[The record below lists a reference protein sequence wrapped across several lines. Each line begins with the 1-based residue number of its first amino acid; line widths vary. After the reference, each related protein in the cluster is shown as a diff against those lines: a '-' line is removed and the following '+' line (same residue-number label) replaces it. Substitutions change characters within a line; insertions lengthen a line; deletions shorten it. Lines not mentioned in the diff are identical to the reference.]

1 MITEAID
8 RYNNLL
14 TDQLAVDTQAHL
26 NVELRARKCYF
37 GERPLCTVLRPHFYE
52 PEQWDYLKR
61 ETEVLLGAFGKAHA
75 AALKNSALRAQLFLE
90 PYEEA
95 LFNLDIGYEVPWT
108 TSRLDSFYNLDDG
121 SLRFVEYNA
130 ETPAGM
136 AYEDQLAETF
146 LELEP
151 IKRFGEQYVIRSF
164 TMRQALLAS
173 LLEVYRQWGGT
184 DNEKPQIGILDWADV
199 PTLNEHELCKM
210 YFEEEGIRTILA
222 DPRSLE
228 YRNGKLRAGDF
239 QINLIYKRV
248 LCSELIQRMGMDNPI
263 VRAVKDRAVCLSN
276 ALRAKL
282 LEKQSS
288 LALISSYR

>member
-75 AALKNSALRAQLFLE
+75 AALKNSALRGQLFLE

-108 TSRLDSFYNLDDG
+108 TSRLDWFYNID
-121 SLRFVEYNA
+121 NA
-130 ETPAGM
+130 NLAVWEVNAQTAGGM
-136 AYEDQLAETF
+136 AYKDPVDATF

-151 IKRFGEQYVIRSF
+151 IKRFGEQYVNRSF
-164 TMRQALLAS
+164 KMR
-173 LLEVYRQWGGT
+173 
-184 DNEKPQIGILDWADV
+184 
-199 PTLNEHELCKM
+199 
-210 YFEEEGIRTILA
+210 
-222 DPRSLE
+222 
-228 YRNGKLRAGDF
+228 
-239 QINLIYKRV
+239 
-248 LCSELIQRMGMDNPI
+248 
-263 VRAVKDRAVCLSN
+263 
-276 ALRAKL
+276 
-282 LEKQSS
+282 
-288 LALISSYR
+288 